1 MKVLVP
7 VKRVAD
13 PNARVPIAA
22 DGRTFELAGVRMT
35 LNPYDEIA
43 VDEAVQLRERG
54 VAAEVVAVTV
64 GDSACEDVLRS
75 AMAIGASRAIHIVT
89 DHEVQPLAAAHAL
102 AFVAAEESPDL
113 IVMGKQS
120 VDGESNQTGQML
132 AGLLDW
138 PQATFASRIAVAG
151 RTATVDRETDA
162 GIETLSVDLPAVV
175 TADLRL
181 NLPRYPTLPNLLRA
195 RKLPIETRD
204 AAALGLDLAPRLR
217 ITRITAPER
226 TRAGLR
232 IASAE
237 ELFTQLTDQ
246 GVLE

>member
-1 MKVLVP
+1 MVA

-22 DGRTFELAGVRMT
+22 DGLGFDLAGVRMT

-43 VDEAVQLRERG
+43 VDEAVRLRERG
-54 VAAEVVAVTV
+54 VATEVVAVTV

-89 DHEVQPLAAAHAL
+89 NHEVQPLAAAHAL
-102 AFVAAEESPDL
+102 AFVAAEEQPNL
-113 IVMGKQS
+113 VLMGKQS

-138 PQATFASRIAVAG
+138 PQATFASRIAIDNG
-151 RTATVDRETDA
+151 TATVDREVDA
-162 GIETLSVDLPAVV
+162 GLETLSVDLPAVV

-181 NLPRYPTLPNLLRA
+181 NVPRYPTLPNLLRA

-204 AAALGLDLAPRLR
+204 AVSVGLDLAPRLR
-217 ITRITAPER
+217 ITQITAPER
-226 TRAGLR
+226 KRAGVR
-232 IASAE
+232 IESAE
-237 ELFTQLTDQ
+237 QLFAHLAER